1 MARLDPALGLSAF
14 IVAAGAVMH
23 WQRELVAR
31 AHFETHALGDANAA
45 YDAVLDGL
53 RALSLRI
60 TSTTQRGSLQ
70 FNLATIFV
78 CLILVITTSL
88 IGGDL
93 TDVHMIVADNVW
105 QAVTA
110 VIIMVAA
117 LGATV
122 MHNRLSAVLVTGVTG
137 YGVAFIFALHGA
149 PDLALTQLLV
159 ETIVVVLFMLV
170 LRRMPP
176 TVTWRQDPKT
186 NRLRAWLSVGVG
198 IAVVVVAIFAL
209 NARTAEPISQ
219 FMPELAHTIGHGA
232 NTVNVLLV
240 DLRAWDTF
248 GEITVLAIAATGVAS
263 LIYGT
268 ESFARPSRRPTLRT
282 RSSRWLAT
290 SRAENERRSLLVTV
304 VTHALFPSMMAL
316 SLYFFFAGHN
326 APGGGFAGGLV
337 AALALTLRYLA
348 GGRRELEATLPVD
361 PGRVLGIGLL
371 IAAAAVL
378 VPLPFGRAPLTTF
391 YGHIEVPWVGHVS
404 LPSALVFDAGVYL
417 VVVGLVLHILHSAG
431 GRLDN
436 DAVPESVPDLAQ
448 DALAESTAERTTS
461 TGKEA

>member
-1 MARLDPALGLSAF
+1 M
-14 IVAAGAVMH
+14 
-23 WQRELVAR
+23 
-31 AHFETHALGDANAA
+31 
-45 YDAVLDGL
+45 
-53 RALSLRI
+53 
-60 TSTTQRGSLQ
+60 
-70 FNLATIFV
+70 
-78 CLILVITTSL
+78 
-88 IGGDL
+88 
-93 TDVHMIVADNVW
+93 
-105 QAVTA
+105 
-110 VIIMVAA
+110 
-117 LGATV
+117 
-122 MHNRLSAVLVTGVTG
+122 
-137 YGVAFIFALHGA
+137 
-149 PDLALTQLLV
+149 
-159 ETIVVVLFMLV
+159 
-170 LRRMPP
+170 
-176 TVTWRQDPKT
+176 
-186 NRLRAWLSVGVG
+186 
-198 IAVVVVAIFAL
+198 
-209 NARTAEPISQ
+209 
-219 FMPELAHTIGHGA
+219 
-232 NTVNVLLV
+232 LLV